1 MAISLVPAR
10 RLDPCWGS
18 ANRSGCGSFFASPLK
33 AASTSAGVMP
43 QRASRQTGGGVGSGV
58 GVAVSVVVVG
68 GRVVVTVVD
77 GGGGGSAFFVH
88 DADRT
93 GTATASA
100 SVRVLMD
107 PPRRCVCRE
116 VTPDAPRTRRAAR

>member
-1 MAISLVPAR
+1 MAMSLVPAA
-10 RLDPCWGS
+10 RLEPCCGS
-18 ANRSGCGSFFASPLK
+18 ANRSGWGSFFASPLN

-43 QRASRQTGGGVGSGV
+43 QRASRQTGGGVGTGV
-58 GVAVSVVVVG
+58 GVAASVVVVVG
-68 GRVVVTVVD
+68 GGVATTIVVE
-77 GGGGGSAFFVH
+77 GGGGGSSFFVH

-107 PPRRCVCRE
+107 PPRRCV
-116 VTPDAPRTRRAAR
+116 VTRVYHSLSD